1 MRENR
6 ENKLKANME
15 HICLVS
21 KYNSK
26 TENSRLHNPRL
37 VSSVNKPTS
46 VGIDPVSSLESSKI
60 IREKIREIEVNC

>member
-6 ENKLKANME
+6 ENKLEANME

-21 KYNSK
+21 KYDSK

-46 VGIDPVSSLESSKI
+46 AGIDLVSSFEAVKI
-60 IREKIREIEVNC
+60 I